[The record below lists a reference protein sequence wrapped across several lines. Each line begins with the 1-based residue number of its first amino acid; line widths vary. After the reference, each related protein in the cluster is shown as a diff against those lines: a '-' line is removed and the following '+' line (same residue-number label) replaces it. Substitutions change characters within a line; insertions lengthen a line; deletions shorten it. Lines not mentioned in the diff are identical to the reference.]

1 MKTLHIQE
9 YLRSGKTLVD
19 LYQQYDIEGRI
30 SAELGV
36 AVFNYKTISPLYE
49 SIVQESRGLI
59 LELDTWEVVSKSI
72 DAFFEPE
79 TVLGQQT
86 LAQFDWTTAKA
97 LVKYDGALICLYR
110 YKGGWHVGTRFV
122 ADGSWPV
129 YSINASE
136 NTITWRDLFEQALQE
151 MGYDWEDFTASLD
164 PDIFY
169 TFEICAPENRVIVIY
184 PDRQLHL
191 VAAVRRDTLE
201 EIAVFH
207 MEPFSSLCSRM
218 LPQFYPV
225 ASLED
230 CQRLI
235 EEYSDPLDH
244 EGFVVVDGNFK
255 RLKIRNPR
263 HTQLMRSQDIANEI
277 SALRELRNIMMFEI
291 TPATGTVTSVPTSG
305 SNNDGSLSATGPEG
319 PELMQFGEAVTARS
333 ILQSIINRILFMS
346 RYVAE
351 SYQQIKTAD
360 ESERMSHPVM
370 EIWPEAI
377 EMFEKGMSMSEI
389 LDRTT
394 EEEQL
399 EALHRYEEFVAS
411 K

>member
-1 MKTLHIQE
+1 MKTLKIQE

-19 LYQQYDIEGRI
+19 LYQQYDIESRI
-30 SAELGV
+30 SSDLGV
-36 AVFNYKTISPLYE
+36 VVFNYKIISPLNE
-49 SIVQESRGLI
+49 PIVKESRGLV
-59 LELDTWEVVSKSI
+59 LELDTWDVVSKSI

-79 TVLGQQT
+79 TTLGRQT
-86 LAQFDWTTAKA
+86 IQQFDWTTAKA
-97 LVKYDGALICLYR
+97 FVKYDGALVSLYR
-110 YKGGWHVGTRFV
+110 YKDGWHTATRFV

-136 NTITWRDLFEQALQE
+136 NTVTWRGLFEKALQE
-151 MGYDWEDFTASLD
+151 TGHDWESFTSSLD
-164 PDIFY
+164 HDIFY

-191 VAAVRRDTLE
+191 VAAVRRDTLD
-201 EIAVFH
+201 EIEVLEL
-207 MEPFSSLCSRM
+207 EPFASLHSSM
-218 LPQFYPV
+218 LPEHHPV
-225 ASLED
+225 ASLQD
-230 CQRLI
+230 CENLI
-235 EEYSDPLDH
+235 AQYSDPLDH
-244 EGFVVVDGNFK
+244 EGFVVVDGNFR

-263 HTQLMRSQDIANEI
+263 HTQMMRSQDIANEI
-277 SALRELRNIMMFEI
+277 SALKELRNIMMFEI
-291 TPATGTVTSVPTSG
+291 TPETGTG
-305 SNNDGSLSATGPEG
+305 SSESSNDESLTGTDQG
-319 PELMQFGEAVTARS
+319 PGPMQFGEAVTARS

-370 EIWPEAI
+370 EIWPEAV

-389 LDRTT
+389 LDKTT

-399 EALHRYEEFVAS
+399 EALHRYEEFVAQ